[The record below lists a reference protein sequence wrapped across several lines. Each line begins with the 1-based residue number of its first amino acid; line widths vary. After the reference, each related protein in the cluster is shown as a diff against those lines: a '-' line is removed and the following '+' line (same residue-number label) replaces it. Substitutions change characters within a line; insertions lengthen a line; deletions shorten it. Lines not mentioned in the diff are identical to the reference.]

1 MSKLSGTWNAGFETA
16 GTSIWKYTI
25 YVLLSIVVIIAVSKF
40 AFNSAPRKS
49 KLVRTE
55 RVATRAYEHYT
66 QKLNAISNKYANE
79 LEAKKELDQ
88 N

>member
-1 MSKLSGTWNAGFETA
+1 MSNLSGAWNAEFEAA
-16 GTSIWKYTI
+16 GPSIWKYTI
-25 YVLLSIVVIIAVSKF
+25 YVLLSIVMIIAVSKF

-55 RVATRAYEHYT
+55 RVATKAYEQYT
-66 QKLNAISNKYANE
+66 KKLDAISKKYARE
-79 LEAKKELDQ
+79 LEAKKEV